1 MNLTQNFF
9 KLTKFF
15 TQFVCKL
22 QSYHQGCY
30 GYLVKKPL
38 YVGLAVYV
46 ALMSV
51 YIVVIVPTA
60 VWLFFGIASG
70 NFSMNSGHSVWEL
83 AWIAWEVCNDYLKI
97 CGEYA
102 ACLTRTGNGLNYTI
116 KFFDLFINGDL
127 SYLKFHIQLSCF
139 LSLTIMY
146 QASLFMSLVNRKP
159 RIKMLS
165 YASFFFGLLV
175 YMLALW
181 ILGLGTNLG
190 PDFPVGFPLVWAL
203 VLFMMHVLWWL
214 IRAYKYERLVFRI
227 LAFCLGLSVIFL
239 GLWH

>member
-1 MNLTQNFF
+1 MNF
-9 KLTKFF
+9 KQTFIQLRKFF
-15 TQFVCKL
+15 TLFVCEL
-22 QSYHQGCY
+22 QSYHQSCY

-38 YVGLAVYV
+38 YVGLPVYI

-51 YIVVIVPTA
+51 YIVIIVPTV

-70 NFSMNSGHSVWEL
+70 KFFMNSGHSVWEL
-83 AWIAWEVCNDYLKI
+83 AWIVWEACNDYLKA
-97 CGEYA
+97 CGDYA

-127 SYLKFHIQLSCF
+127 SGLKFHIIMSCF

-190 PDFPVGFPLVWAL
+190 PDFPVGFSLVWAL

-214 IRAYKYERLVFRI
+214 IKAYKCERLAFRI
-227 LAFCLGLSVIFL
+227 FCVCLSLGVIFL
-239 GLWH
+239 VPN